1 MAPEIISMKGAQFT
15 SDIWSLGCTI
25 IELMTGQP
33 PFFHLPPLSAL
44 YHIAES
50 DELPPF
56 PKVSIFLLSLSLSLS
71 LISCVLCY
79 SLFFVIE
86 LFDIGFGVMND
97 NNNNRIS
104 LLNSKP
110 F

>member
-56 PKVSIFLLSLSLSLS
+56 PKVSLSHFSFLSH
-71 LISCVLCY
+71 
-79 SLFFVIE
+79 E
-86 LFDIGFGVMND
+86 LVMFCT
-97 NNNNRIS
+97 I
-104 LLNSKP
+104 LY
-110 F
+110 FCECIV